1 MHLIQNQQP
10 PEAPQLLVKSTALIS
25 HPDLPTS
32 HLRLKSCS
40 PLKQTPSTA
49 LLLPEHTRL
58 FKIQMLLSSLLA
70 LIGMS
75 VPMPKG
81 KHSLSFPKHEQAE
94 LVTLCYSP
102 LIKLNLLI
110 TFFFFLD

>member
-10 PEAPQLLVKSTALIS
+10 PEAPQWLVKSTALIS
-25 HPDLPTS
+25 NSDLPTS
-32 HLRLKSCS
+32 HLRLKSYS

-49 LLLPEHTRL
+49 LLLPEHTRPL
-58 FKIQMLLSSLLA
+58 KIQMFSLLLA

-75 VPMPKG
+75 VPTPKG

-94 LVTLCYSP
+94 LVTLCYIP
-102 LIKLNLLI
+102 HH
-110 TFFFFLD
+110 T